1 MSLFDLQGH
10 RGARGLKPENTLCG
24 FEIAFD
30 LGVSSIE
37 TDVHLTGDGI
47 PILSHDPVISERL
60 CRLLPGRMAP
70 DPSSRPAVSSL
81 SLAQLRSYRAD
92 QNPDKQRFPNQ
103 DARVAPL
110 ARSYADAQGMDPY
123 ALPALADLFAFAEAY
138 TGEPGERAGKTE
150 AQRARVRQIRF
161 DLELKR
167 VPFRPA
173 AIGDDFAGGE
183 PSLLERSVV
192 EQIRKAGVIQ
202 RTQVR
207 SFDHRGILALRRLEP
222 RLVTSALLAETAP
235 VALAQLVKQAGAE
248 VYCPDFE
255 FLDLAQVELAHAEGI
270 RVVPWT
276 VNALEDCLRLLEWG
290 VDGITTDYPDRILPL
305 LHARGIAF

>member
-1 MSLFDLQGH
+1 
-10 RGARGLKPENTLCG
+10 
-24 FEIAFD
+24 
-30 LGVSSIE
+30 
-37 TDVHLTGDGI
+37 
-47 PILSHDPVISERL
+47 
-60 CRLLPGRMAP
+60 
-70 DPSSRPAVSSL
+70 
-81 SLAQLRSYRAD
+81 
-92 QNPDKQRFPNQ
+92 
-103 DARVAPL
+103 
-110 ARSYADAQGMDPY
+110 MDPY

-138 TGEPGERAGKTE
+138 AAEPGQRAGKTE

-183 PSLLERSVV
+183 PALLERSVV
-192 EQIRKAGVIQ
+192 DQIRKAGVIE

-207 SFDHRGILALRRLEP
+207 SFDHRSLLALRRLEP
-222 RLVTSALLAETAP
+222 RLMTSALLAETAP
-235 VALAQLVKQAGAE
+235 VALAQLVKQAGAQ

-255 FLDLAQVELAHAEGI
+255 FLDLAQVKLAHAEGI

-290 VDGITTDYPDRILPL
+290 VDGITTDYPNRILPL